1 MKSRKILAALL
12 ATSCAMSMAVPAFA
26 AGGDEQTMPET
37 SAAAS
42 DLDVDALQSY
52 ALEVDASIQK
62 PSLKVTLPSS
72 TAVLVNPYRIE
83 VKLDATN
90 TTFDTIISPEMDIVN
105 NSGCAIKVN
114 VKGMLQT
121 YQVVDKDA
129 DTAVA
134 VSGVSGSA
142 NGKTFAD
149 GDVKT
154 TDKKVFFEA
163 STGRVLTG
171 KYTPAKDA
179 TATAAAVPEAYVVS
193 GYTAS
198 KDIKVATAPMKD
210 VDADK
215 SNTLFIYVEGK
226 IDGNEYA
233 SAYDAKATAGVK
245 DTKTGVMS
253 VTGQMALAAKD
264 ATKAILYLNAGETG
278 HARVTGQASTA
289 PTKAWTS
296 LTDEFETPFTFVI
309 DAVANEAPKAPVAT
323 DIKIGGVSIA
333 GFDPATLAYTA
344 TANSG
349 DGLLVVAATA
359 EAGATTDITV
369 SGVLTKTGTNIMM
382 TGAGEG
388 VVTITLS
395 KYGLTTTYTITVT
408 VS

>member
-1 MKSRKILAALL
+1 MKSRKILAAIL

-26 AGGDEQTMPET
+26 AADEPAVPET
-37 SAAAS
+37 SAAIA
-42 DLDVDALQSY
+42 DMDIDALNAYELDVA
-52 ALEVDASIQK
+52 ASIQK
-62 PSLKVTLPSS
+62 PSLKVTLPAS

-83 VKLDATN
+83 VKLDDTN
-90 TTFDTIISPEMDIVN
+90 TTFDTVISPEMDIIN

-129 DTAVA
+129 DSATE

-142 NGKTFAD
+142 NGKTFSD

-198 KDIKVATAPMKD
+198 KDIKVATAAMKD

-226 IDGNEYA
+226 IDGGEYA

-253 VTGQMALAAKD
+253 VTGQMALAAKE
-264 ATKAILYLNAGETG
+264 ATKSILYLNAGETG

-323 DIKIGGVSIA
+323 DIKIGGVSIT
-333 GFDPATLAYTA
+333 GFDSAKLDYTA

-349 DGLLVVAATA
+349 DGLLVVAVTA

-369 SGVLTKTGTNIMM
+369 SGVLSKTGSNIMM

-388 VVTITLS
+388 TVTIAVT

>member
-26 AGGDEQTMPET
+26 AADEPAVPET
-37 SAAAS
+37 SAAAA
-42 DLDVDALQSY
+42 DMDIDALNAY
-52 ALEVDASIQK
+52 ELEVAASIQK
-62 PSLKVTLPSS
+62 PSLKVTLPAS

-83 VKLDATN
+83 VKLDDTN
-90 TTFDTIISPEMDIVN
+90 TTFDTVISPEMDIIN

-114 VKGMLQT
+114 VKGLLQT

-129 DTAVA
+129 AGATALT
-134 VSGVSGSA
+134 GVSGSA
-142 NGKTFAD
+142 NGKTFSD
-149 GDVKT
+149 GDVKVAADGKT
-154 TDKKVFFEA
+154 YFEA

-171 KYTPAKDA
+171 RYTKPVAA
-179 TATAAAVPEAYVVS
+179 TDTKPAVPEAFVVS

-198 KDIKVATAPMKD
+198 KDIKVATAAMKD

-226 IDGNEYA
+226 IDGGEYA

-253 VTGQMALAAKD
+253 VTGQMALGAKE
-264 ATKAILYLNAGETG
+264 ATKSILYLNAGETG

-296 LTDEFETPFTFVI
+296 LTDEFETPFTFLI

-333 GFDPATLAYTA
+333 GFDPATLTYTA
-344 TANSG
+344 TANAS

-369 SGVLTKTGTNIMM
+369 SGVLTKTGSNIMM

-388 VVTITLS
+388 TVTITLT